1 MPLSPFAPARR
12 RAFGLLI
19 GIALLSTGCA
29 LHHAPPPVDP
39 PVRVKAGPCYW
50 LQTGTACDP
59 GSMLPETFCQ
69 CSAEL

>member
-1 MPLSPFAPARR
+1 MRR

-29 LHHAPPPVDP
+29 LHQTPPPEP
-39 PVRVKAGPCYW
+39 PVRVHRGPCYW

-59 GSMLPETFCQ
+59 GAMLPATFCS
-69 CSAEL
+69 CAAEL

>member
-1 MPLSPFAPARR
+1 MRR

-19 GIALLSTGCA
+19 VSLAIVASGCA
-29 LHHAPPPVDP
+29 LHHKTPPPEP

-59 GSMLPETFCQ
+59 GAMLPETFCT